1 MNVEREEKIKRR
13 KEVIQRLKEEIIKRL
28 DLPYKPD
35 DIHEDISLLGAG
47 LGLDSLDAIEIVMI
61 VESCFGVK
69 IADGNTSPLRS
80 LNTITDY
87 IIEQKGVA
95 K

>member
-1 MNVEREEKIKRR
+1 MNVEREEKIKTR
-13 KEVIQRLKEEIIKRL
+13 KEILQKLKEEMIKRL

-61 VESCFGVK
+61 VESCFNVR
-69 IADGNTSPLRS
+69 IEDGNTSPLRS

-87 IIEQKGVA
+87 IIAQKGL
-95 K
+95 

>member
-1 MNVEREEKIKRR
+1 M
-13 KEVIQRLKEEIIKRL
+13 IKRL

-61 VESCFGVK
+61 VESCFNVK

-87 IIEQKGVA
+87 IIAQKGL
-95 K
+95 

>member
-1 MNVEREEKIKRR
+1 MNVEREEKIKTR
-13 KEVIQRLKEEIIKRL
+13 KEILQKLKEEMIKRL

-47 LGLDSLDAIEIVMI
+47 LGLDSLDAIEIVML
-61 VESCFGVK
+61 VESCFNVR

-87 IIEQKGVA
+87 IIAQKGL
-95 K
+95 

>member
-1 MNVEREEKIKRR
+1 MNVEREKKIKTR
-13 KEVIQRLKEEIIKRL
+13 KEILQKLKEEMIKRL

-61 VESCFGVK
+61 VESCFNVR

-87 IIEQKGVA
+87 IIAQKGL
-95 K
+95 

>member
-1 MNVEREEKIKRR
+1 MNVEREEKIKTRR
-13 KEVIQRLKEEIIKRL
+13 EILQKLKEEMIKRL

-61 VESCFGVK
+61 VESCFNVK

-87 IIEQKGVA
+87 IIAQKGL
-95 K
+95 

>member
-1 MNVEREEKIKRR
+1 MNIEREEKIKTR
-13 KEVIQRLKEEIIKRL
+13 KEILQKLKEEMIKRL

-61 VESCFGVK
+61 VESCFNVR

-87 IIEQKGVA
+87 IIAQKGL
-95 K
+95 

>member
-1 MNVEREEKIKRR
+1 MNVEREEKIKTR
-13 KEVIQRLKEEIIKRL
+13 KEILQKLKEEMIKRL

-61 VESCFGVK
+61 VESCFNVR

-87 IIEQKGVA
+87 IIAQKGL
-95 K
+95 

>member
-1 MNVEREEKIKRR
+1 MNVERDEKIKER
-13 KEVIQRLKEEIIKRL
+13 KEILQKFKEEMIKRL
-28 DLPYKPD
+28 DLPFKPD
-35 DIHEDISLLGAG
+35 DIHEDISILGAG
-47 LGLDSLDAIEIVMI
+47 MGLDSLDAIEIVMI
-61 VESCFGVK
+61 MESCFNVK

-87 IIEQKGVA
+87 ILAQKGVA

>member
-1 MNVEREEKIKRR
+1 MNVEREEKIKIR
-13 KEVIQRLKEEIIKRL
+13 KEILQKLKEEMIKKL

-61 VESCFGVK
+61 VESCFNVR

-87 IIEQKGVA
+87 IIAQKGL
-95 K
+95 

>member
-1 MNVEREEKIKRR
+1 MNVEREQQIESR
-13 KEVIQRLKEEIIKRL
+13 KEVIQKLKEEMIKRL
-28 DLPYKPD
+28 DLPYRPD

-61 VESCFGVK
+61 VESCFNVK
-69 IADGNTSPLRS
+69 IADGNTAPLRS

-87 IIEQKGVA
+87 IIAQKGVQ

>member
-13 KEVIQRLKEEIIKRL
+13 KEIIQKLKEEMIKRL

-61 VESCFGVK
+61 VESCFDVK